1 MKYTI
6 KAGVLY
12 KNESQLALARIKSAL
27 LGPQRKIFSITNET
41 LLTADIR
48 YLDESKASSGDV
60 RNREYILTGS
70 KSQLIGSARPGYADG
85 DDSDVVG
92 WPICRM
98 PRVDHAHVSIG
109 VTEYVLTMH
118 NSQNYSLVDTNDSEV
133 LRIMHKG
140 IVGGCIVES
149 NCDFAP
155 DIICG
160 IFTFCRYIEQEN
172 EFLIV

>member
-27 LGPQRKIFSITNET
+27 LGPQRKILSIAGEL
-41 LLTADIR
+41 LLTADVR

-60 RNREYILTGS
+60 RNWEYLLTDNDN
-70 KSQLIGSARPGYADG
+70 QLVGSARPGYADG
-85 DDSDVVG
+85 DDPDVVG

-98 PRVDHAHVSIG
+98 PGVDHANIVVNG
-109 VTEYVLTMH
+109 EEYLLTMH
-118 NSQNYSLVDTNDSEV
+118 NSEV

-140 IVGGCIVES
+140 IAGGWIVEDI
-149 NCDFAP
+149 CGFVP
-155 DIICG
+155 EIICG
-160 IFTFCRYIEQEN
+160 IFIFCRYIEQEN